1 MNAHA
6 ILLFA
11 GLAGAAAAADLTL
24 ADFRAEVQFRD
35 RRQSKVAAT
44 VRLKGETGGAIV
56 RHTFLIY
63 DGRQI
68 EAVRAEEPNGVLLSC
83 ESKRAGRVLELAC
96 PARPAYQIFYSLET
110 AEGQTRVPLPVPDV
124 RTPSG
129 KRVVEIRVKLPP
141 GEVASRDTFPFFA
154 WQTREQGVAH
164 IANVPSFVSLAIH
177 SAGIVSRWN
186 QVATVSALS
195 DAAIVAILV
204 FASIMWRWQWGRR
217 KG

>member
-1 MNAHA
+1 
-6 ILLFA
+6 
-11 GLAGAAAAADLTL
+11 
-24 ADFRAEVQFRD
+24 
-35 RRQSKVAAT
+35 
-44 VRLKGETGGAIV
+44 
-56 RHTFLIY
+56 
-63 DGRQI
+63 
-68 EAVRAEEPNGVLLSC
+68 
-83 ESKRAGRVLELAC
+83 
-96 PARPAYQIFYSLET
+96 
-110 AEGQTRVPLPVPDV
+110 VPLPVPDV